1 MTKEEK
7 AAIISYRKAG
17 LGYSLIAKKLGRPKS
32 SIAAFCQKNGLG
44 SKLVEKDLLT
54 SSERGKVGDAR
65 LAKGFQCKASR
76 AYKVNYKFRDMPNS
90 EVVMDALQIL
100 KTTR

>member
-1 MTKEEK
+1 MTQEEK

-17 LGYSLIAKKLGRPKS
+17 FGYTVIAKKLGRPKS
-32 SIAAFCQKNGLG
+32 SVAAFCQKNGLG
-44 SKLVEKDLLT
+44 SKPVEKDLLT
-54 SSERGKVGDAR
+54 SSGRCKVGDAK
-65 LAKGFQCKASR
+65 LAKGFQSKASR
-76 AYKVNYKFRDMPNS
+76 AYKVNYKFRNTPNS